1 MAICNNFIIPV
12 ITIFL
17 CLSCTNTLTDSEF
30 VHEGRANV
38 TFIVTPNGLGDNGYD
53 DDAAKGVFAFMEESG
68 VPVHLMMPED
78 IEDGEK
84 MSLQWLSENATRDSS
99 VLIVG
104 SPAYIDILK
113 RTPPKLSG
121 RGSRVMLFES
131 DEKIEGVSTVMINR
145 YGVSYL
151 AGAMSN
157 EFDAFILAAAPG
169 YTTLEDAIAGFK
181 YGHQSMGDGSQTV
194 TLQYLADGEDGFAMP
209 DSAYRTICRRAE
221 QYWYYDEMIF
231 PLLGGSEAGIIKY
244 LNSDDLN
251 PALLV
256 GMDVEQTGQSPR
268 IPFSVVIRIG
278 EVIKKNLV
286 NWIKGQEWPSTQ
298 KYGLADGVA
307 DIVITPNFSEHINIW
322 DERYEDDDAFL
333 RLYNAYYESAIRIE
347 EEYENK

>member
-1 MAICNNFIIPV
+1 MSVCNNFIISV

-17 CLSCTNTLTDSEF
+17 CLSCANTLIETEL
-30 VHEGRANV
+30 VYEGRANV
-38 TFIVTPNGLGDNGYD
+38 SLLITPNGLGDNGYD

-84 MSLQWLSENATRDSS
+84 MYLQWLSENATCDSA

-104 SPAYIDILK
+104 SPAYTEILK

-181 YGHQSMGDGSQTV
+181 YGHQSIGDGSRTV

-209 DSAYRTICRRAE
+209 DSAYRTMCRRAE

-278 EVIKKNLV
+278 EVIKMNLFS
-286 NWIKGQEWPSTQ
+286 WIQGQEWPLTQ
-298 KYGLADGVA
+298 KYGLAEGIT
-307 DIVITPNFSEHINIW
+307 DIVITPNFSEYINIW
-322 DERYEDDDAFL
+322 DDRYEDDDAFL
-333 RLYNAYYESAIRIE
+333 HLYNSYYESAVRIE
-347 EEYENK
+347 KEHENR

>member
-1 MAICNNFIIPV
+1 MSVCNNFIISV

-17 CLSCTNTLTDSEF
+17 CLSCANTLIETEL
-30 VHEGRANV
+30 VYEGRANV
-38 TFIVTPNGLGDNGYD
+38 SLLITPNGLGDNGYD

-78 IEDGEK
+78 IADGEG
-84 MSLQWLSENATRDSS
+84 MYLQWLSENATRDSS

-104 SPAYIDILK
+104 SPAYIDVLK

-131 DEKIEGVSTVMINR
+131 DEQIEGVSTVMINR

-181 YGHQSMGDGSQTV
+181 YGHQSIGDGSRTV

-209 DSAYRTICRRAE
+209 DSAYRTMCRRAE

-231 PLLGGSEAGIIKY
+231 PLLGGSEAGVIKY

-251 PALLV
+251 PALLI
-256 GMDVEQTGQSPR
+256 GMDVEQTGQSQR

-278 EVIKKNLV
+278 EVINMNLV

-298 KYGLADGVA
+298 KYGLADGLA

-333 RLYNAYYESAIRIE
+333 RLYNTYYESAIRIE

>member
-1 MAICNNFIIPV
+1 MMRGLLLLVMF
-12 ITIFL
+12 TL
-17 CLSCTNTLTDSEF
+17 LQSCGQFNEVVESGKISRISLL
-30 VHEGRANV
+30 
-38 TFIVTPNGLGDNGYD
+38 VTPNGLGDNGYD

-78 IEDGEK
+78 IADGEG
-84 MSLQWLSENATRDSS
+84 MYLQWLSENATRDSS

-104 SPAYIDILK
+104 SPAYIDVLK

-131 DEKIEGVSTVMINR
+131 DEQIEGVSTVMINR

-181 YGHQSMGDGSQTV
+181 YGHQSMGDGSRTV
-194 TLQYLADGEDGFAMP
+194 TLQYLADGEEGFAMP
-209 DSAYRTICRRAE
+209 DSAYRTMCRRAE

-231 PLLGGSEAGIIKY
+231 PLLGGSEAGVIKY

-251 PALLV
+251 PALLI

-278 EVIKKNLV
+278 EVIKMNLV
-286 NWIKGQEWPSTQ
+286 NWIQGQEWPSTQ
-298 KYGLADGVA
+298 KYGLADGLA
-307 DIVITPNFSEHINIW
+307 DIVITPNFSDHINIW

>member
-1 MAICNNFIIPV
+1 MSVCNNFIISV

-17 CLSCTNTLTDSEF
+17 CLSCANTLIETEL
-30 VHEGRANV
+30 VYEGRANV
-38 TFIVTPNGLGDNGYD
+38 SLLITPNGLGDNGYD

-78 IEDGEK
+78 IADGEE
-84 MSLQWLSENATRDSS
+84 MYLQWLSENATRDSS

-104 SPAYIDILK
+104 SPAYIDVLK

-181 YGHQSMGDGSQTV
+181 DGHKAMGDGSRTV
-194 TLQYLADGEDGFAMP
+194 TLQYLSDGEDGFAMP
-209 DSAYRTICRRAE
+209 DSAYRTMCRRAE

-231 PLLGGSEAGIIKY
+231 PLLGGSEAGVIKY

-251 PALLV
+251 PALLI

-298 KYGLADGVA
+298 KYGLADGLA

>member
-1 MAICNNFIIPV
+1 
-12 ITIFL
+12 
-17 CLSCTNTLTDSEF
+17 
-30 VHEGRANV
+30 
-38 TFIVTPNGLGDNGYD
+38 
-53 DDAAKGVFAFMEESG
+53 
-68 VPVHLMMPED
+68 
-78 IEDGEK
+78 
-84 MSLQWLSENATRDSS
+84 
-99 VLIVG
+99 
-104 SPAYIDILK
+104 
-113 RTPPKLSG
+113 
-121 RGSRVMLFES
+121 MLFES
-131 DEKIEGVSTVMINR
+131 DEQVEGVSTVMINR

-181 YGHQSMGDGSQTV
+181 DGHQSMGDGSRTV
-194 TLQYLADGEDGFAMP
+194 TLQYLADGEEGFAMP
-209 DSAYRTICRRAE
+209 DSAYRTMCRRAE

-231 PLLGGSEAGIIKY
+231 PLLGGSEAGVIKY

-251 PALLV
+251 PALLI

-298 KYGLADGVA
+298 KYGLADGLA

-333 RLYNAYYESAIRIE
+333 RLYNAYYESAIIIE

>member
-1 MAICNNFIIPV
+1 MNAGCKTILICMLSLLLQNCSEDTFCISLESVLQAN
-12 ITIFL
+12 ITL
-17 CLSCTNTLTDSEF
+17 L
-30 VHEGRANV
+30 
-38 TFIVTPNGLGDNGYD
+38 VTPNGLGDNGYD

-78 IEDGEK
+78 VVEGEE
-84 MSLQWLSENATRDSS
+84 MYLQWLSENATRDSS

-104 SPAYIDILK
+104 SPAYIDVLK

-131 DEKIEGVSTVMINR
+131 DEQIEGVSTVMINR

-181 YGHQSMGDGSQTV
+181 YGHQSIGDGSRTV
-194 TLQYLADGEDGFAMP
+194 TLQYLADGEEGFAMP
-209 DSAYRTICRRAE
+209 DSAYRTMCRRAE

-231 PLLGGSEAGIIKY
+231 PLLGGSEAGVIKY

-251 PALLV
+251 PALLI

-298 KYGLADGVA
+298 KYGLADGLA